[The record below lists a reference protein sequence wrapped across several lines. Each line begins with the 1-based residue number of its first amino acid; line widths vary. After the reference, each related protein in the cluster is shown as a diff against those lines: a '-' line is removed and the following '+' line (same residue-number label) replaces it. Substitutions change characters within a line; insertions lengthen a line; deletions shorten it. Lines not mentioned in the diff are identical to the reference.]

1 MFQVTPEGEVV
12 WEYINPHFHTL
23 TWKTSPSNRVF
34 RATHYLK
41 EDIPW
46 LS

>member
-1 MFQVTPEGEVV
+1 MFQVTPDGEVV
-12 WEYINPHFHTL
+12 WEFINPHFHVDMEDQ
-23 TWKTSPSNRVF
+23 PVNRVF

-46 LS
+46 LA